1 MVGDAS
7 EFGPASRDTY
17 AGILFW
23 PAIFKKFPVLA
34 METGFARLHPP
45 PSSLQVSNS
54 AGDPCIC
61 PANSGL
67 FEFVLVSASVSADK
81 KGGSRPS
88 VSASKN
94 SVPDSGG
101 GDWFDDCKPRVS
113 KTTLTGRFLRGFP
126 AFRFADFGLCRCPSA
141 SAAILGVLSPHPKI
155 PFPPLVARFSQI
167 EGYKCLSL
175 TRALDVVKCQLALA

>member
-94 SVPDSGG
+94 SVADSDFR
-101 GDWFDDCKPRVS
+101 DWFDEWMVGHQFEPNYLHHPVFRNRTPRVI
-113 KTTLTGRFLRGFP
+113 LAFVPRIAGFLEFTP
-126 AFRFADFGLCRCPSA
+126 VSA
-141 SAAILGVLSPHPKI
+141 SVS
-155 PFPPLVARFSQI
+155 ARQ
-167 EGYKCLSL
+167 
-175 TRALDVVKCQLALA
+175 